1 MALRS
6 SCMPADDNESVDAY
20 EWTAFLDLL
29 IGNKRRTVKTMNDGK
44 PFVLVK
50 RDRRPTVW
58 V

>member
-29 IGNKRRTVKTMNDGK
+29 IGNKRRTVKTTNDGK